1 MRTLRIP
8 RFARYAG
15 VSLLATGLAQVGLF
29 IGYGV
34 LRWPVASA
42 VSFSLAVSVGPAY
55 LLNRRY
61 VWPDTANSEGAFGEA
76 MGFLL
81 VALLGSLTTLLIVW
95 MAVRTAGIVTSNHV
109 TLSLVANAASILATG
124 AVWLA
129 RYVVLDRVLFAPR
142 SSAPDVDLYASVSLG
157 NSVSAVSMTTS
168 DGAYD

>member
-8 RFARYAG
+8 RFARYTG

-42 VSFSLAVSVGPAY
+42 VTFSLAVSVGPAY

-61 VWPDTANSEGAFGEA
+61 VWPDTANSDGAFGEA

-81 VALLGSLTTLLIVW
+81 VAILGSLTTFLVVW
-95 MAVRTAGIVTSNHV
+95 IAVRTAGIGTSNHV
-109 TLSLVANAASILATG
+109 TLSLVANAASVLATG

-142 SSAPDVDLYASVSLG
+142 SPAPNVDLYGSVSLS
-157 NSVSAVSMTTS
+157 NSVSAVSITAN
-168 DGAYD
+168 GEAYD